1 MSSEWNLVNVLPPM
15 KDDEVHLWRI
25 ELGGAP
31 DLIDRY
37 AALLSAPEQAQAH
50 RHRAAL
56 VRDHFTIGR
65 ACLRVLL
72 GNALGI
78 GSHEV
83 SITKGIH
90 GKPETP
96 PVGGRRIS
104 FNIAHSKGTVLI
116 VLGRQ
121 GPVGV
126 DVEYLDRLTDIMEV
140 ARANFT
146 ENESNILTAISDPET
161 RLRTFYR
168 YWTRKEAIVK
178 ADGRGLL
185 LPLASFDVSFESMD
199 AQPVRVNETF
209 DAEGKVYFV
218 TDLDLGDKAV
228 AALALESSR
237 SRVSR
242 FLFPL
247 GSRHAAG
254 VAP

>member
-1 MSSEWNLVNVLPPM
+1 MSSKWSVIDALPLLE
-15 KDDEVHLWRI
+15 DEEVHLWRI
-25 ELGGAP
+25 ELAGAES
-31 DLIDRY
+31 LIDRY
-37 AALLSAPEQAQAH
+37 TSLLSVAERAQA
-50 RHRAAL
+50 RRLRSGLA
-56 VRDHFTIGR
+56 RDHFTIGR

-78 GSHEV
+78 SPRDV
-83 SITKGIH
+83 SITKGAH

-96 PVGGRRIS
+96 PVARRSVS
-104 FNIAHSKGTVLI
+104 FNVAHSKGTVLI
-116 VLGRQ
+116 ALGHQ
-121 GPVGV
+121 SPVGV

-146 ENESNILTAISDPET
+146 ENESNILAAISEPDT

-185 LPLASFDVSFESMD
+185 LPLASFDVSLESMD
-199 AQPVRVNETF
+199 AQPVRVNETS
-209 DAEGKVYFV
+209 DADGKLYFV

-237 SRVSR
+237 PRVSR

-247 GSRHAAG
+247 GSSHAAQ
-254 VAP
+254 AEQ

>member
-1 MSSEWNLVNVLPPM
+1 MSNKWSVVDALPPLE
-15 KDDEVHLWRI
+15 DEKVHLWRI
-25 ELGGAP
+25 ELGGAES
-31 DLIDRY
+31 LIERY
-37 AALLSAPEQAQAH
+37 SSLLSAAEQAQA
-50 RHRAAL
+50 RRLRSGL

-72 GNALGI
+72 GSALGI
-78 GSHEV
+78 APCEV
-83 SITKGIH
+83 SITKSIH

-96 PVGGRRIS
+96 PVGGRSIS

-116 VLGRQ
+116 ALGRQ

-126 DVEYLDRLTDIMEV
+126 DVEYLDRLTDTMEV

-146 ENESNILTAISDPET
+146 ENESNKLAAISDPET
-161 RLRTFYR
+161 RLRAFYC

-185 LPLASFDVSFESMD
+185 LPLASFDVSFDSMD
-199 AQPVRVNETF
+199 AQAVRVTETS

-228 AALALESSR
+228 AALALESSK

-247 GSRHAAG
+247 DLHHAAE
-254 VAP
+254 AEQ

>member
-1 MSSEWNLVNVLPPM
+1 MSTEWNLVNVLPPM

-25 ELGGAP
+25 ELGGAA

-37 AALLSAPEQAQAH
+37 ASLLSAAEQAQA
-50 RHRAAL
+50 RRLRDGL

-72 GNALGI
+72 GNALGV
-78 GSHEV
+78 GPHEV
-83 SITKGIH
+83 IITEGIH

-96 PVGGRRIS
+96 PLGGRRIS

-146 ENESNILTAISDPET
+146 ENESNILAAISDPVT
-161 RLRTFYR
+161 RLKTFYC
-168 YWTRKEAIVK
+168 YWTRKEAVVK

-199 AQPVRVNETF
+199 AQPVRVNEAS
-209 DAEGKVYFV
+209 DPEGKVYFV

-228 AALALESSR
+228 AALALESSKA
-237 SRVSR
+237 SIST

-247 GSRHAAG
+247 DSRHAE
-254 VAP
+254 

>member
-1 MSSEWNLVNVLPPM
+1 MSSKWSAVDALPPLE
-15 KDDEVHLWRI
+15 DDEVQLWRI
-25 ELGGAP
+25 ELAGAEC
-31 DLIDRY
+31 LIERY
-37 AALLSAPEQAQAH
+37 TSLLSAAEQAQAR
-50 RHRAAL
+50 RHRAGL

-72 GNALGI
+72 GNALG
-78 GSHEV
+78 GAPRDV

-96 PVGGRRIS
+96 PVGGRSVS

-116 VLGRQ
+116 ALGRQ

-146 ENESNILTAISDPET
+146 ENESNTLAAISDPET

-168 YWTRKEAIVK
+168 YWTRKEAVVK

-199 AQPVRVNETF
+199 AQPVRVNEIS
-209 DAEGKVYFV
+209 DAEGEDFFV
-218 TDLDLGDKAV
+218 TDLELGDKAV
-228 AALALESSR
+228 AAIALGSSR

-247 GSRHAAG
+247 GPRYAAEAG
-254 VAP
+254 K